1 MGWIFR
7 WNTLGPPAPPE
18 HRFSS
23 TTYPSVVAD
32 RGHSVASSAGCFQD
46 GARISQHLRRFLE
59 PHDEFAALRR
69 PPQSTEVERLVERQ
83 LHIMYICVMVS
94 CQHGSACQR
103 NVCSTQWVC
112 ATKDWRGF
120 SKRVQPGTSKVYLI
134 KWPTSIYTK
143 MKSAWKFLI
152 IPGVN
157 WWRSCCELRFS
168 ASLRVKR
175 VGRLHCSCKARCTST
190 QTRARALIPRRSAH
204 VYLLCSF

>member
-1 MGWIFR
+1 MNDFVSGHSVLWGLTTETRDLKTTWWEESSSFVSESGVNNMSWWCFMGWIFR

-103 NVCSTQWVC
+103 NVCSTQ
-112 ATKDWRGF
+112 
-120 SKRVQPGTSKVYLI
+120 
-134 KWPTSIYTK
+134 
-143 MKSAWKFLI
+143 
-152 IPGVN
+152 
-157 WWRSCCELRFS
+157 
-168 ASLRVKR
+168 
-175 VGRLHCSCKARCTST
+175 
-190 QTRARALIPRRSAH
+190 
-204 VYLLCSF
+204 

>member
-1 MGWIFR
+1 MWMISFPATRCFWVWQQKQEIWKPPGGRSLHLSCEIQTFGSESGVNNMKWFFLPCVNTSGCSWWCFMGWIFR
-7 WNTLGPPAPPE
+7 WHTLGPSAPPE
-18 HRFSS
+18 HRFNS

-69 PPQSTEVERLVERQ
+69 PPQSTEVERQ

-120 SKRVQPGTSKVYLI
+120 
-134 KWPTSIYTK
+134 
-143 MKSAWKFLI
+143 
-152 IPGVN
+152 
-157 WWRSCCELRFS
+157 
-168 ASLRVKR
+168 
-175 VGRLHCSCKARCTST
+175 
-190 QTRARALIPRRSAH
+190 
-204 VYLLCSF
+204 